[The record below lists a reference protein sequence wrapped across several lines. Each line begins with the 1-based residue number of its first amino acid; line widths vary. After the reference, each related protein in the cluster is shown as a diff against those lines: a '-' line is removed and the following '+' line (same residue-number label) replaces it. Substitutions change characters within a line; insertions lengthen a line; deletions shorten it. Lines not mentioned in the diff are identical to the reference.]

1 MKIFTSRDNFRES
14 GTAVVVGKFDCL
26 HLGHMEIINDIISK
40 PYKSLVFTF
49 PESPRVILSNPKEPV
64 KSILTNSEK
73 EEMLREKNI
82 DYLLYYE
89 FSRDFMALSPEAF
102 ISLLVEK
109 YHMKYI
115 SAMED
120 FRFGSKNSGDTELLK
135 KLSEKYNYKCNIVPA
150 VRNIENEIIT
160 STLIREMISKGK
172 IKKANDMLGYNYFIS
187 GEIVHGRGMGKKIL
201 NFPTINLIPD
211 EKKLLPPN
219 GAYVTRIEFPD
230 GKIFGGM
237 TNIGYKPSV
246 SGKNRLGIETN
257 IFDFDHD
264 VYGKDCK
271 IIFLKFIRP
280 EKKFDSLTALS
291 AQLSIDK
298 KFSLQILNE
307 S

>member
-1 MKIFTSRDNFRES
+1 
-14 GTAVVVGKFDCL
+14 
-26 HLGHMEIINDIISK
+26 
-40 PYKSLVFTF
+40 
-49 PESPRVILSNPKEPV
+49 
-64 KSILTNSEK
+64 
-73 EEMLREKNI
+73 
-82 DYLLYYE
+82 
-89 FSRDFMALSPEAF
+89 
-102 ISLLVEK
+102 
-109 YHMKYI
+109 
-115 SAMED
+115 MED